1 MNSRKRTVQLTIFCA
16 TLSVILLTAVAHV
29 ALSIADYLAQF
40 FN

>member
-1 MNSRKRTVQLTIFCA
+1 MLRDILYFLFC
-16 TLSVILLTAVAHV
+16 VLLVLACAHV